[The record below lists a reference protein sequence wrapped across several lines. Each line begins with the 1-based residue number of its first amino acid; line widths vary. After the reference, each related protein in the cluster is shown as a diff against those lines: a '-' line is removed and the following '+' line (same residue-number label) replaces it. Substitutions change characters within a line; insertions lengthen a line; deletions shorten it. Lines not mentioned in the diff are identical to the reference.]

1 MDPMESA
8 RYMAEIS
15 NRMQVPDRIMV
26 SGDEQGG
33 AAAAP
38 SPSRAAGEGKYNDLG
53 MRQRDPRIDMQVPD
67 RIMVAGG
74 DAHVQAKATP
84 RELQL
89 DAAVLPPTL
98 EHVRVSTPP
107 RSIKL
112 GELAFPSAT
121 DDEGSMASSTS
132 TPTFGKVIPNR
143 AMRPPI
149 PGSHSTDHSSEPR
162 DSASLALLSDG
173 GGVGGGGGAGHAGAG
188 GRENMTVHE
197 ELQLIR
203 RQMAK
208 INHRL
213 MAVELENQQ
222 QQQREMILTVLVAG
236 YFIGKTVL
244 WLNKSL

>member
-1 MDPMESA
+1 M
-8 RYMAEIS
+8 
-15 NRMQVPDRIMV
+15 
-26 SGDEQGG
+26 
-33 AAAAP
+33 
-38 SPSRAAGEGKYNDLG
+38 L
-53 MRQRDPRIDMQVPD
+53 
-67 RIMVAGG
+67 
-74 DAHVQAKATP
+74 
-84 RELQL
+84 
-89 DAAVLPPTL
+89 
-98 EHVRVSTPP
+98 
-107 RSIKL
+107 
-112 GELAFPSAT
+112 T
-121 DDEGSMASSTS
+121 DFIICS

-149 PGSHSTDHSSEPR
+149 PGSQSTDHSSEAR

-173 GGVGGGGGAGHAGAG
+173 GGVGGPGGAGHVGAAG

-222 QQQREMILTVLVAG
+222 QQQREMILTILVAG
-236 YFIGKTVL
+236 YFIGKAVL